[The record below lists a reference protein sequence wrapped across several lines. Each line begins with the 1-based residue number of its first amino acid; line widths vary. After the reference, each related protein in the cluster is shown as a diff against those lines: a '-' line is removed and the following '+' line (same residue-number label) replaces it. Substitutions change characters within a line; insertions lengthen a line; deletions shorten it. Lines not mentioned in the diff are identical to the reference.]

1 MNTSIH
7 VVRNVFAAA
16 LTLIG
21 LVVVAAV
28 IDAALAT
35 MVALVALGLVV
46 AILPFVIVHYD
57 EHEERLRYRHPG
69 QP

>member
-1 MNTSIH
+1 VS
-7 VVRNVFAAA
+7 AAA
-16 LTLIG
+16 LGLIG

-35 MVALVALGLVV
+35 AVALVGLGLVV
-46 AILPFVIVHYD
+46 AVLPFVVIHYD

-69 QP
+69 QT